1 MLGDFRSM
9 RFVLFFALSL
19 VFAMLYLLFCD
30 DTVDFGGIN
39 VLHDSIRNY
48 LGQDIAASALVQD
61 QIKRSIQKSQGT
73 ALKEPFDRLDYPR
86 VSHIHAE
93 DDSDD
98 INSTNTSAAI
108 DVAARDAPN
117 VRHKIV
123 RDATQRAAHT
133 KFSLKRMIDMAYFS
147 LSNTVTMGYGDI
159 YPISMR
165 AKVLVI
171 LQILCTFAV
180 LCVL

>member
-1 MLGDFRSM
+1 M

-19 VFAMLYLLFCD
+19 VFAMLYLVFCD

-73 ALKEPFDRLDYPR
+73 TLKETFDRL
-86 VSHIHAE
+86 E